1 MRTLIVIVVSALG
14 TVAAAAADLPVAYPP
29 AYSAYGVPAAP
40 LVIYDYEPG
49 TVLRAYWLPPW
60 RNRHYFPMAR
70 EVPHKERIS
79 VRPPR
84 PAEPFSRYWST
95 PPLPPPPGA
104 TVIVPVPDDGP
115 LPQPLK

>member
-1 MRTLIVIVVSALG
+1 MRVLLAIAVSALG
-14 TVAAAAADLPVAYPP
+14 TVAAAAADLPLAYPP
-29 AYSAYGVPAAP
+29 AYSAYGEPAVP

-70 EVPHKERIS
+70 EVPHKARIS
-79 VRPPR
+79 VRPR
-84 PAEPFSRYWST
+84 PAQPFSRYWST

-104 TVIVPVPDDGP
+104 TVIVPVPDDAP
-115 LPQPLK
+115 LPRPLK